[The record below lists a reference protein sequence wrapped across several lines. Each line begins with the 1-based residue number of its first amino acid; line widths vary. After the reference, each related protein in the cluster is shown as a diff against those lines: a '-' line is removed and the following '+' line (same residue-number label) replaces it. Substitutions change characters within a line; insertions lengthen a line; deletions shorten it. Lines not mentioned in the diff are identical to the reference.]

1 MIQPQMSIVLSFRN
15 PGLKD
20 TDSHPEL
27 LAMTTGKDFT
37 AALPAGADL
46 VYVLPHRENS
56 LGYIFFFFSNF
67 DGRNQGSK
75 REWRWA

>member
-37 AALPAGADL
+37 AALPARG
-46 VYVLPHRENS
+46 
-56 LGYIFFFFSNF
+56 
-67 DGRNQGSK
+67 
-75 REWRWA
+75 